1 MRKKKANDAYLK
13 KWNEESKRR
22 WEEKQLNKE

>member
-1 MRKKKANDAYLK
+1 MRKNKANDAYLK